1 MAAVSDIIKMISTL
15 TDEEKDELRLA
26 LTNGQPIPSGINELA
41 TDNRFANGRVCPLC
55 GSIHVVRNG
64 HQADGTQRH
73 LCRDC
78 KKSFVATTNSV
89 VSWTRKSLSV
99 WERYICC
106 MMPVSYTHLRAHET

>member
-1 MAAVSDIIKMISTL
+1 MDGMATVSDIIKMVSTL

-26 LTNGQPIPSGINELA
+26 LSNGQPIPSTIDELA

-55 GSIHVVRNG
+55 GGVHVVRNG
-64 HQADGTQRH
+64 HQADGTQRY

-89 VSWTRKSLSV
+89 VSGT
-99 WERYICC
+99 
-106 MMPVSYTHLRAHET
+106 